1 MQCDWLQNVLTFVD
15 KGVTV
20 QLRGDAGQQKE
31 VPQISI
37 LQVNKWL
44 KGNEVWALV
53 MLEQVVDKK
62 EAVVPEQL
70 QRLLVEFEDIFA
82 IPTGLPPS
90 RDYDHHIS
98 LVPGHIPMN
107 SRPYR
112 YSPLHKTEIEKQAVL
127 TW

>member
-1 MQCDWLQNVLTFVD
+1 VD

-62 EAVVPEQL
+62 EAIVPEQL
-70 QRLLVEFEDIFA
+70 QRLLAVADARGGQWGPRPHLDFYKLLYIDID
-82 IPTGLPPS
+82 I
-90 RDYDHHIS
+90 
-98 LVPGHIPMN
+98 
-107 SRPYR
+107 
-112 YSPLHKTEIEKQAVL
+112 
-127 TW
+127 

>member
-31 VPQISI
+31 VRQISI

-62 EAVVPEQL
+62 EAIVPEQL

-82 IPTGLPPS
+82 VPTGLPPS

-98 LVPGHIPMN
+98 LVPGHIPVN

-112 YSPLHKTEIEKQAVL
+112 YSPLHKTEIEK
-127 TW
+127 